1 MIVIAGKN
9 NIAVKALNFALENF
23 NDDLAVVINENDF
36 GEDGWQC
43 SLKKHAIK
51 NNVDVISLNEAYE
64 RADVFLSLEF
74 DKIVSPE
81 SFKKNNYFNV
91 HFSKLPSYKGMYTS
105 VWPLLNNEQETGV
118 TLHKIDSGIDT
129 GDIIAQKKIRISDED
144 RARDLYIKYLKKG
157 YEVFSENIEQLLR
170 GEFSSEPQRPVN
182 SSYFSKKSI
191 DFSSLKI
198 DLLKTAFEIKKQ
210 IYAFSFR
217 EYQLPLVYGRRIAE
231 VEILE
236 EKSRKR
242 PGKILEENERFIK
255 ISTIDFDVKLY
266 IDKIDKIG
274 LFSDCKSFEVDD
286 LLKGLCGAHDRNKY
300 GWSPIIIAA
309 YNGNFDALQKLLE
322 RSADINDTNY
332 KGTTVLMY
340 AKDWSL
346 RNKDNFLFKF
356 LLENG
361 ADTEI
366 KDFSGKNIYDY
377 INLEE
382 AKFLGI

>member
-9 NIAVKALNFALENF
+9 NIAVKALNFVLENF

-81 SFKKNNYFNV
+81 RFKKNNYFNV
-91 HFSKLPSYKGMYTS
+91 HFSRLPSYKGMYTS

-129 GDIIAQKKIRISDED
+129 GDIIAQKKIRISDAD

-170 GEFSSEPQRPVN
+170 GEFFSEPQLPVD

-217 EYQLPLVYGRRIAE
+217 EYQLPVVYGRRIAE

-242 PGKILEENERFIK
+242 PGGILEENERFIK

-266 IDKIDKIG
+266 IDNIDKIG
-274 LFSDCKSFEVDD
+274 LFSGCKSFEVDD
-286 LLKGLCGAHDRNKY
+286 LLKGLCGVHDRNKY

-309 YNGNFDALQKLLE
+309 YNGNFDSLQKLLE